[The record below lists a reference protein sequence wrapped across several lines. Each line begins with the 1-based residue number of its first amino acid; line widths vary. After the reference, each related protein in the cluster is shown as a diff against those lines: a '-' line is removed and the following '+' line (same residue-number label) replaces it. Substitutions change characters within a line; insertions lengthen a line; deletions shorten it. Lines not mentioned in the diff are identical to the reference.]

1 MRKKWIGILGTAI
14 ALSIL
19 LCGCGIIGALSSD
32 NAGGGEFDGAHMK
45 ATYDPANWTARTQ
58 EIGEGNTAVELLY
71 WDGSVG
77 QMSMAACDMTNE
89 EVEHLYEDLLWQ
101 DELLGDIQEEEQQ
114 NSVSLHFSLEEE
126 KEYYLGLENQL
137 IKLLYL
143 IEDEKA
149 GKNSADLYFYG
160 FIYELKNANLLC
172 QNKLTKV
179 CVKIFG
185 LYNNSQ

>member
-1 MRKKWIGILGTAI
+1 M
-14 ALSIL
+14 
-19 LCGCGIIGALSSD
+19 D
-32 NAGGGEFDGAHMK
+32 
-45 ATYDPANWTARTQ
+45 
-58 EIGEGNTAVELLY
+58 
-71 WDGSVG
+71 
-77 QMSMAACDMTNE
+77 
-89 EVEHLYEDLLWQ
+89 
-101 DELLGDIQEEEQQ
+101 DIQEEEQQ

-185 LYNNSQ
+185 LYNNSQYKQMSHEDIKRQIFESKGIIDHLIKQLSKK